1 MTEQPETLAEAHE
14 VLIKRRPPYD
24 AGPGAWAKFHR
35 HSAEVYAHI
44 AKVDTRHRHE
54 AGHWA
59 AAELRRARDLEDDPP
74 PRRDAAARA
83 TAAG

>member
-1 MTEQPETLAEAHE
+1 MTELPETLAAAHE
-14 VLIKRRPPYD
+14 VLLKCRPSYD
-24 AGPGAWAKFHR
+24 AGPEAWAKFHR

-59 AAELRRARDLEDDPP
+59 AAELRRARDLEDHPP
-74 PRRDAAARA
+74 PRRSA
-83 TAAG
+83 TTG